1 MSRVK
6 QITVVFVVSMLLFIA
21 GCGQQQ
27 ITVEELGSTF
37 GIEGTVTLD
46 GRPMSAG
53 TIKLVPVDKEWQL
66 LEDLKTDEG
75 SIENG
80 RFKLNVSLGYKLVEI
95 YGDDSVT
102 IPERFN
108 TQTEL
113 KAYVHHATE
122 DVFAFNVQSK

>member
-6 QITVVFVVSMLLFIA
+6 QITVAFVVSMLLFIA

-27 ITVEELGSTF
+27 VTVEELGSAF
-37 GIEGTVTLD
+37 PIKGTVNLD

-53 TIKLVPVDKEWQL
+53 TIKLVPVDKDWQPL
-66 LEDLKTDEG
+66 DKLPIDEG
-75 SIENG
+75 SIEDG
-80 RFKLNVSLGYKLVEI
+80 RFQLNVSLGYKLVEI

-102 IPERFN
+102 IPEQFN
-108 TQTEL
+108 TQTTL

-122 DVFAFNVQSK
+122 DVFRFDVKSK

>member
-6 QITVVFVVSMLLFIA
+6 QITVTFVVSILLFIA

-27 ITVEELGSTF
+27 VTVEELGSAFPIT
-37 GIEGTVTLD
+37 GTVNLD

-53 TIKLVPVDKEWQL
+53 TIKLVPVDKDWQP
-66 LEDLKTDEG
+66 LEKLPIDEG

-80 RFKLNVSLGYKLVEI
+80 RFQLNVSLGYKLVEI
-95 YGDDSVT
+95 YGDDSESV
-102 IPERFN
+102 PKRFK
-108 TQTEL
+108 TEDES

-122 DVFAFNVQSK
+122 DVFAFNVQSN